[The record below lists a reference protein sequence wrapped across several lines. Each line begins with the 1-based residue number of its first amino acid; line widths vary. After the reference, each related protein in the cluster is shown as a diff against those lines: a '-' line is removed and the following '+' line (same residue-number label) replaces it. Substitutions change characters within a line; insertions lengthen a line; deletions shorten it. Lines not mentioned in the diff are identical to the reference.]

1 MRLIAQ
7 RTPNGLG
14 NMDEGM
20 SMEVTAEGIPAIWL
34 GNETLLNFTHYRCN
48 KKQ

>member
-14 NMDEGM
+14 NMDEAM
-20 SMEVTAEGIPAIWL
+20 SMEVNAEGIRAIWL